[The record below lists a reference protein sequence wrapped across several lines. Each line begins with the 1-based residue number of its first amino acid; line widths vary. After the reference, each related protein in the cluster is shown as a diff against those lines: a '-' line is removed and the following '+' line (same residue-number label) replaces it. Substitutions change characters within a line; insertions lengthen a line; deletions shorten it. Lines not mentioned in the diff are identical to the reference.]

1 MNSSLPLTVAFGANK
16 VFTTAGTADKVAFLD
31 KLSGGKVHPIN
42 YREQSELRRQSEH

>member
-1 MNSSLPLTVAFGANK
+1 MTVAFGANK

-42 YREQSELRRQSEH
+42 YREQSKFGGRFGRKDC